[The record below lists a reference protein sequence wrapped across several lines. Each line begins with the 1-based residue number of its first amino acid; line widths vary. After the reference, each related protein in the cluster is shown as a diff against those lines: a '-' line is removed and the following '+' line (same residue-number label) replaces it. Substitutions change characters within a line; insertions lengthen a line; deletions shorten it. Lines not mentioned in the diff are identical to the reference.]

1 MTVPSV
7 DDYVRGVVAGDRTL
21 LARAITLVESD
32 APRDQELSQAVL
44 QGVWPHTGRARR
56 IGITGAPG
64 VGKSTFIEAFGSFL
78 TEQKKRVAV
87 LAIDPSSQR
96 TGGSILGDKTRMSR
110 LSRDPNA
117 FIRPSPSGATLG
129 GVARKTREALLVCEA
144 AGFDVVIVETV
155 GVGQNEIAVRSMVDF
170 FLLLLLPGGGDELQ
184 GIKKGIVELADT
196 IFVNK
201 ADGKNGVRA
210 TQTQVEYQSALKYTA
225 PATPQWRTEVFSGS
239 ALEEKGVDTIWQT
252 IERFYRDLG
261 SKGIIKERRA
271 QQTLN
276 WLNDLVRDK
285 LNRWFFNDTAVRTL
299 LPKIEAEVLA
309 GRLTVTSAVST
320 LFNAFEGAGHI
331 NEKGV
336 TS

>member
-1 MTVPSV
+1 MTLLSA
-7 DDYVRGVVAGDRTL
+7 DAYVKGVLAGDRTL

-32 APRDQELSQAVL
+32 APRDQELSQEVL
-44 QGVWPHTGRARR
+44 QGLWAHTGRARR

-78 TEQKKRVAV
+78 TEQHKRVAV

-96 TGGSILGDKTRMSR
+96 TGGSILGDKTRMNR

-117 FIRPSPSGATLG
+117 FIRPSPSGTTLG

-170 FLLLLLPGGGDELQ
+170 FLLMLLPGGGDELQ
-184 GIKKGIVELADT
+184 GIKKGIVELADAL
-196 IFVNK
+196 FVNK
-201 ADGKNGVRA
+201 ADGKNGARA
-210 TQTQVEYQSALKYTA
+210 TQTQTEYQSALKYTA

-239 ALEEKGVDTIWQT
+239 ALEEKGVDTLWAT
-252 IERFYRDLG
+252 IDRFYRDLEA
-261 SKGIIKERRA
+261 KGVLKERRA

-276 WLNDLVRDK
+276 WLNDLVRDR
-285 LNRWFFNDTAVRTL
+285 LNRWFFTDPAVQHL
-299 LPKIEAEVLA
+299 LPAIEDDVLA
-309 GRLTVTSAVST
+309 GRLTVTAAVSS
-320 LFNAFEGAGHI
+320 LFNVFEGAKNKI
-331 NEKGV
+331 DKGV
-336 TS
+336 RV